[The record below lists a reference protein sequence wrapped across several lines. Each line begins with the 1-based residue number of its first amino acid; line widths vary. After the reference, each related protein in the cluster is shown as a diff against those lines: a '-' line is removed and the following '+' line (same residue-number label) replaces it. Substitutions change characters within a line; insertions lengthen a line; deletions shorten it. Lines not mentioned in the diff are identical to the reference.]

1 MGDLKIPVY
10 NGDSK
15 IDPSRNFLHVPPFFM
30 KGIRN
35 YELKSREITLEALLK
50 EIGLKIHHN
59 FIPNFLWLDS
69 RVA

>member
-1 MGDLKIPVY
+1 
-10 NGDSK
+10 
-15 IDPSRNFLHVPPFFM
+15 M

-59 FIPNFLWLDS
+59 FIPNFLWLELLNFQINGS
-69 RVA
+69 SGIGS